1 MVAVYQLVSTVRKIK
16 RQKVENRERK
26 IINWTLRIE
35 IIEVE
40 FRNKKTENNE

>member
-16 RQKVENRERK
+16 RQKVENIERK
-26 IINWTLRIE
+26 IENWTLRIE

>member
-1 MVAVYQLVSTVRKIK
+1 MVAVYQSVSTVRKIK

-40 FRNKKTENNE
+40 FRNEKTENNE

>member
-40 FRNKKTENNE
+40 FNNEKTENNE

>member
-1 MVAVYQLVSTVRKIK
+1 MVAVYQSVSTVRKIK